1 MRTRSW
7 KREGGNMKIQCI
19 QLKEAIKKHGKDKR
33 QNLVEF

>member
-19 QLKEAIKKHGKDKR
+19 QLKEAKKNMVKTNVKI
-33 QNLVEF
+33 